1 MRSDLSAVP
10 AEEPSGVFRLR
21 NLPRLALAILR
32 RTVDILTA
40 ALFIYMA
47 FAILIQI
54 LGRYVFNY
62 SIAGTEETAT
72 FAQIWLVM
80 LGAGIAMRN
89 HQHVGVDVLIARCPV
104 LVQKVVTGASFLLG
118 LWFLAVVISGSFGL
132 LAIGMM
138 VKSAALRLPL
148 VIPYAAVPVGMAYFT
163 LEFIIATLPGLLGR
177 TDDAPEPDEQG
188 DLL

>member
-1 MRSDLSAVP
+1 MRSDSSANQ
-10 AEEPSGVFRLR
+10 AETAGTDFKLRGLPSLVLKV
-21 NLPRLALAILR
+21 IR
-32 RTVDILTA
+32 RIIDVITA
-40 ALFIYMA
+40 GLFIYMA

-89 HQHVGVDVLIARCPV
+89 HQHVGVDVLIVRCPMII
-104 LVQKVVTGASFLLG
+104 QKLVTGASFLLG
-118 LWFLAVVISGSFGL
+118 LWFLFVVITGSFGL
-132 LAIGMM
+132 ITIGMM

-148 VIPYAAVPVGMAYFT
+148 VIPYAAIPVGMAYFT
-163 LEFIIATLPGLLGR
+163 LEFIIATLPGLLGKSDEA
-177 TDDAPEPDEQG
+177 TLADDNG
-188 DLL
+188 GLL